1 MNDWDRNNLN
11 FILTSMDTAFEQ
23 WMMQASTDDLAY
35 AMELVAKYRSELS
48 EMEAALFDDV
58 QDFTEANQIINRV
71 KEKL

>member
-11 FILTSMDTAFEQ
+11 FILTSMDAAFEK
-23 WMMQASTDDLAY
+23 WMLDAKPEDIDY
-35 AMELVAKYRSELS
+35 ALELVAQHRRELS
-48 EMEAALFDDV
+48 EMEAALFDDI